1 MEKERKLCTVLSTR
15 LTATTPERNR
25 TYIWNA
31 SRKNWDKQTLGYHA
45 VNDWNSLTVELG
57 EIEQFASSK
66 IEPNRN
72 I

>member
-1 MEKERKLCTVLSTR
+1 VTSPSQGLSSNKR
-15 LTATTPERNR
+15 EEPGNEVATTPETNR

-31 SRKNWDKQTLGYHA
+31 SRRIV
-45 VNDWNSLTVELG
+45 VNDWNSPLVELR
-57 EIEQFASSK
+57 EIEQFASMK

>member
-1 MEKERKLCTVLSTR
+1 MQKRAIVLSTR
-15 LTATTPERNR
+15 LTATTPETNR

-31 SRKNWDKQTLGYHA
+31 SRRIGIV
-45 VNDWNSLTVELG
+45 VNDWNSLLVERR
-57 EIEQFASSK
+57 EIEQFASMK